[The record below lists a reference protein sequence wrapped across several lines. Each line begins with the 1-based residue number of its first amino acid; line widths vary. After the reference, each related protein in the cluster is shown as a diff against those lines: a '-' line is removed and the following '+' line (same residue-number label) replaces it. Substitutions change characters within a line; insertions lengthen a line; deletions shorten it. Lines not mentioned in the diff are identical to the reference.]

1 VFLGDDSFGSS
12 IKNWKGLFKK
22 WEGKNFSQKRKSLRG
37 KNWGKRKTNKQKKK
51 LIVAIDMH

>member
-1 VFLGDDSFGSS
+1 MFLGDDSFGSS

-37 KNWGKRKTNKQKKK
+37 KNWGKRKKNKQTKKE
-51 LIVAIDMH
+51 IDRCN